1 MLASSL
7 RSGEQHIG
15 HIGTTVRQLR
25 VELPS
30 QIGCPPALKSCEA
43 GIQVPEFRHDDISW
57 LEHACT
63 ISAGR
68 GAFVTRVQSTVGEFA
83 RRGFDAPATAA
94 ATWVRWAEVCGDEPP
109 VPLSAFATAAD
120 RDCALDVVARL
131 AEQAPDVLTEVLS
144 APEWLDRLIRVAGAS
159 SALGKFLVR
168 NPDQLDLLRTA
179 RPARDAQGWLEF
191 YVERVGI
198 VDGVATGDGD
208 DLRRAHHAALVEI
221 AARDLE
227 STDPMRVVHAVSREL
242 SHAADAVLHC
252 ALAIARS
259 EVTDWR
265 AARLA
270 IVAMGKAGA
279 QELNYLSDVD
289 VIHVAEA
296 ADGHSPEEGLRAAT
310 ALAAAVARICSAH
323 TAEGTIWEVDAAL
336 RPEGRAGPLVRTL
349 SSCRT
354 YYEKWAKNWEFQA
367 LLKARS
373 AAGDLELGEEFCSM
387 VAPMVWSAAERDG
400 FVAEVRAMRSRVV
413 SLIPADQASR
423 EIKLGEGGLR
433 DTEFAVQLLQMVHGR
448 ADDTLRVRGTFD
460 ALQSLVSA
468 GYIGRGDGGE
478 MVQAYRFQRV
488 LEHRVQL
495 RQLRR
500 THLMPDDELVAASI
514 ARGIGLTGEE
524 MQKRWRS
531 STRTVLR
538 LQRQIFFSP
547 LLEMVSAIPAEGLKL
562 SPEAAQTRMRALG
575 FGDPRSALRHI
586 EALTKGTTRRAG
598 IQKQLLPAMLGWFAE
613 GPNPDFGLLA
623 FRQLSEAL
631 GDTSWY
637 LRALRDEGWMAH
649 RLARVASSSRYVVD
663 LMKRAPEMVQMLA
676 SQAELEPRSTADLS
690 EAMTR
695 AAHRHGDEDRSIAS
709 VRGLRRR
716 ELCRIALADVL
727 GNADVQTVGLALSDL
742 ASASVDAALAIAA
755 RSIDAPPV
763 GVLALGS
770 WGGNEMSYASDAD
783 AMFVVANDVDAGG
796 LAAATE
802 LVRRAA
808 AVLGKP
814 GPEPALVLDS
824 DLRPEGKGG
833 PQVRT
838 VASYATYYEKWSS
851 TWEAQAMLRAR
862 PGAGDLTLA
871 TAVIAA
877 TDARRYPDGG
887 LTPSQTAE
895 IRRLKSRVER
905 ERIPRGVPKERHL
918 KLGSGGLSDIEW
930 TVQLLQ
936 LRHAHAHAE
945 LRTPGTLD
953 ALAAAAALELVTAR
967 QAQDLRAAWE
977 HISRLR
983 NAMILVRGRASEALP
998 ADFRELAAISDL
1010 VAYGPRQSSQML
1022 EDTRRLMRRAFH
1034 VVDELFWQ

>member
-1 MLASSL
+1 M
-7 RSGEQHIG
+7 
-15 HIGTTVRQLR
+15 
-25 VELPS
+25 
-30 QIGCPPALKSCEA
+30 
-43 GIQVPEFRHDDISW
+43 
-57 LEHACT
+57 
-63 ISAGR
+63 
-68 GAFVTRVQSTVGEFA
+68 TRVTSTTGEFA
-83 RRGFDAPATAA
+83 RRGFDAPAAAA
-94 ATWVRWAEVCGDEPP
+94 ATWGRWCEIRGDEPP
-109 VPLSAFATAAD
+109 ITLDVFIPAAD
-120 RDCALDVVARL
+120 RNRALDVLARL
-131 AEQAPDVLTEVLS
+131 GEHSPDCLKEVL
-144 APEWLDRLIRVAGAS
+144 ADTQWLGRVILVAGAS
-159 SALGKFLVR
+159 SVLGQFLAR
-168 NPDQLDLLRTA
+168 NPAELELLRTA
-179 RPARDAQGWLEF
+179 RPSRDARGWREF

-198 VDGVATGDGD
+198 VDEVATGDGD

-227 STDPMRVVHAVSREL
+227 AADPMRVVDEVAREL
-242 SHAADAVLHC
+242 AHAADAVLHC
-252 ALAIARS
+252 ALAIARA
-259 EVTDWR
+259 EVAQWQ

-279 QELNYLSDVD
+279 EELNYLSDVD
-289 VIHVAEA
+289 VIHVAEPA
-296 ADGHSPEEGLRAAT
+296 AGYSLEEGMRVAT

-323 TAEGTIWEVDAAL
+323 TIQGTIWEVDAAL
-336 RPEGRAGPLVRTL
+336 RPEGKAGPLVRTV
-349 SSCRT
+349 SSCRA
-354 YYEKWAKNWEFQA
+354 YYAKWAKNWEFQA
-367 LLKARS
+367 LLKARP
-373 AAGDLELGEEFCSM
+373 AAGDVELGEEFCSM
-387 VAPMVWSAAERDG
+387 VAPLVWAAAERDG

-413 SLIPADQASR
+413 SLIPANQASR

-433 DTEFAVQLLQMVHGR
+433 DTEFAVQLLQLVHGR

-460 ALQSLVSA
+460 ALESLVAA
-468 GYIGRGDGGE
+468 GYIGRSDGDE
-478 MVQAYRFQRV
+478 MEQAYRFQRV

-500 THLMPDDELVAASI
+500 THLMPDDELVIAAI
-514 ARGIGLTGEE
+514 ARSIGLTGDEL
-524 MQKRWRS
+524 QKRWRG

-547 LLEMVSAIPAEGLKL
+547 LLEMVSAIPAEGLRL

-575 FGDPRSALRHI
+575 FSDPRSALGHI
-586 EALTKGTTRRAG
+586 QSLTKGSTRRAG
-598 IQKQLLPAMLGWFAE
+598 IQRQLLPAMLEWFAE

-676 SQAELEPRSTADLS
+676 SRDDLEPRNTADLT

-695 AAHRHGDEDRSIAS
+695 AAHRHEDEERSITS

-755 RSIDAPPV
+755 RRVDSPPV
-763 GVLALGS
+763 GVVALGS

-783 AMFVVANDVDAGG
+783 AMFVVPNDVDAAG

-802 LVRRAA
+802 LVRRAT

-814 GPEPALVLDS
+814 GPEPSLVLDS

-838 VASYATYYEKWSS
+838 IASYATYYEKWSA
-851 TWEAQAMLRAR
+851 TWESQAMLRAR
-862 PGAGDLTLA
+862 PGAGDLSLA
-871 TAVIAA
+871 AAVITA
-877 TDARRYPDGG
+877 TDDRRYPVDGP
-887 LTPSQTAE
+887 TAAQTAD
-895 IRRLKSRVER
+895 IRRLKSRMEK

-936 LRHAHAHAE
+936 LRHAHDHAE
-945 LRTPGTLD
+945 LRTSGTLE
-953 ALAAAAALELVTAR
+953 ALTAAATLELVTAR
-967 QAQDLRAAWE
+967 QAHDLRAAWE

-1010 VAYGPRQSSQML
+1010 LEYGPRQSSQML
-1022 EDTRRLMRRAFH
+1022 EDTRRLMRRAFQ

>member
-1 MLASSL
+1 M
-7 RSGEQHIG
+7 
-15 HIGTTVRQLR
+15 
-25 VELPS
+25 
-30 QIGCPPALKSCEA
+30 
-43 GIQVPEFRHDDISW
+43 
-57 LEHACT
+57 
-63 ISAGR
+63 
-68 GAFVTRVQSTVGEFA
+68 TRLQSTTGDFA

-94 ATWVRWAEVCGDEPP
+94 ATWARWGELLNDEPP
-109 VPLSAFATAAD
+109 ISLDAFALAAD
-120 RDCALDVVARL
+120 RDRALDVVARL
-131 AEQAPDVLTEVLS
+131 GEHAPVRLAEVVAE
-144 APEWLDRLIRVAGAS
+144 PEWLGRVILVAGAS
-159 SALGKFLVR
+159 SALGQFLAR
-168 NPDQLDLLRTA
+168 NPEELDLLRTT
-179 RPARDAQGWLEF
+179 RPTRDAQGWRVF
-191 YVERVGI
+191 YVDRVGI
-198 VDGVATGDGD
+198 SDEIAVGDAD

-221 AARDLE
+221 AARDLGAP
-227 STDPMRVVHAVSREL
+227 DPMCVVDDVAREL
-242 SHAADAVLHC
+242 AHAADAVLHC
-252 ALAIARS
+252 ALAIART
-259 EVTDWR
+259 EVADWR

-279 QELNYLSDVD
+279 EELNYLSDVD
-289 VIHVAEA
+289 VIHVAEPA
-296 ADGHSPEEGLRAAT
+296 EGHSLDEGMRVAT

-323 TAEGTIWEVDAAL
+323 TAQGTIWEVDAGL
-336 RPEGRAGPLVRTL
+336 RPEGKAGPLVRTV
-349 SSCRT
+349 SSCRA
-354 YYEKWAKNWEFQA
+354 YYSKWAKNWEFQA
-367 LLKARS
+367 LLKARP

-387 VAPMVWSAAERDG
+387 VAPLVWAAAERDG
-400 FVAEVRAMRSRVV
+400 FVAEVRAMRVRVV
-413 SLIPADQASR
+413 SLIPANQASR

-433 DTEFAVQLLQMVHGR
+433 DTEFAVQLLQLVHGR
-448 ADDTLRVRGTFD
+448 ADDTLRVRGTFS
-460 ALQSLVSA
+460 ALGSLVAS
-468 GYIGRGDGGE
+468 GCIGRNDGGE
-478 MVQAYRFQRV
+478 MEQAYRFQRV

-500 THLMPDDELVAASI
+500 THLIPDDERVVATI
-514 ARGIGLTGEE
+514 ARSIGLTSEE
-524 MQKRWRS
+524 LQKRWRG

-547 LLEMVSAIPAEGLKL
+547 LLEMVSAIPAEGLQL
-562 SPEAAQTRMRALG
+562 SPKAAQTRMRALG
-575 FGDPRSALRHI
+575 FSDPRSALGHI
-586 EALTKGTTRRAG
+586 QALTKGSTRRAG
-598 IQKQLLPAMLGWFAE
+598 IQRQLLPAMLGWFAE

-623 FRQLSEAL
+623 FRQLSESL

-676 SQAELEPRSTADLS
+676 SREELEPRSTADLT
-690 EAMTR
+690 EAMKR
-695 AAHRHGDEDRSIAS
+695 AANRHEDEDRSIAS

-727 GNADVQTVGLALSDL
+727 GNADVRLVGLALSDL
-742 ASASVDAALAIAA
+742 ASASVDAALTIAA
-755 RSIDAPPV
+755 RTIDAPPV
-763 GVLALGS
+763 GVVALGS
-770 WGGNEMSYASDAD
+770 WGGNEMSYSSDAD
-783 AMFVVANDVDAGG
+783 AMFVVSNDVDAEG

-862 PGAGDLTLA
+862 PGAGDLSLA
-871 TAVIAA
+871 AAVISA
-877 TDARRYPDGG
+877 TDYLRHPDGG
-887 LTPSQTAE
+887 LTEAQTSD
-895 IRRLKSRVER
+895 IRRLKSRMEK

-936 LRHAHAHAE
+936 LRHAHDHPE
-945 LRTPGTLD
+945 LRTSGTLE
-953 ALAAAAALELVTAR
+953 ALAAAASMELVTAG
-967 QAQDLRAAWE
+967 QAHDLRAAWE

-983 NAMILVRGRASEALP
+983 NAMMLVRGRASDALP

-1010 VAYGPRQSSQML
+1010 IEYGPRQSSQML